1 MFLPFL
7 SSFFPHKLLFRTR
20 SWFFEGE
27 ESKKSLGVKVTS
39 KRIPGHFLKGF
50 EARSAKEKEK
60 CMRAA
65 VGEQIWGVPLEIMYF
80 LHRVCEG
87 QERDK

>member
-1 MFLPFL
+1 MGSNNKILLAYQCSYLF

-27 ESKKSLGVKVTS
+27 ESKKGLGVKVTS

-50 EARSAKEKEK
+50 ESRSAKEKEK

-65 VGEQIWGVPLEIMYF
+65 VGEQI
-80 LHRVCEG
+80 
-87 QERDK
+87 